1 MPEQPGISNPTAP
14 DGSVPR
20 SDRFLYLFLDEA
32 GNLDFSRNGTKY
44 FVLGGITKERPF
56 HAYKELTELKYDL
69 VERGMGLE
77 YFHAAEDN
85 QATRN
90 QVFDIIQKNLADVAV
105 DSIIVEKQKVA
116 KALHAD
122 EQFYPKVLGTFLREM
137 LKHYPLAEFAEVIVF
152 TDSLPVQRKRVAVE
166 KGVKLTLAA
175 MLPATVRYRVLHHAS
190 KSNLDLQIAD
200 YCTWAIYRKWN
211 IQDARSFQRIKTA
224 VRREWDVLQ
233 AGTGFPD

>member
-1 MPEQPGISNPTAP
+1 MSGGTKE
-14 DGSVPR
+14 
-20 SDRFLYLFLDEA
+20 RFLYIFLDEA

-56 HAYKELTELKYDL
+56 QAYKELTELKYDL

-77 YFHAAEDN
+77 YFHAAEDS
-85 QATRN
+85 QTTRN
-90 QVFDIIQKNLADVAV
+90 QVFDVIAKNLVDVAV

-116 KALHAD
+116 AALHPD
-122 EQFYPKVLGTFLREM
+122 EQFYPKVLGTLLREI
-137 LKHYPLAEFAEVIVF
+137 LNHYPLAEFAEVIVF
-152 TDSLPVQRKRVAVE
+152 TDSLPVQRKRGAVE
-166 KGVKLTLAA
+166 KGVKLALAA
-175 MLPATVRYRVLHHAS
+175 MLPAAVRYRVLHHAS

-200 YCTWAIYRKWN
+200 YCTWAVYRKWN
-211 IQDARSFQRIKTA
+211 GQDARSFQRIKTA

>member
-1 MPEQPGISNPTAP
+1 MSLPNPVKT
-14 DGSVPR
+14 
-20 SDRFLYLFLDEA
+20 DRFLYIFLDEA

-56 HAYKELTELKYDL
+56 HAYKELTELKYNL
-69 VERGMGLE
+69 VQRGMGLE

-90 QVFDIIQKNLADVAV
+90 QVFDIIEKNLADVTV
-105 DSIIVEKQKVA
+105 DSIIVEKQKVD

-122 EQFYPKVLGTFLREM
+122 EQFYPKVLGTLLREI

-152 TDSLPVQRKRVAVE
+152 TDSLPVLRKRGAVE

-175 MLPATVRYRVLHHAS
+175 MLPATVRYHVLHHAS
-190 KSNLDLQIAD
+190 KSNMDLQIAD

-211 IQDARSFQRIKTA
+211 MKDERSYQRIKAA

-233 AGTGFPD
+233 TGTRFPD

>member
-1 MPEQPGISNPTAP
+1 M
-14 DGSVPR
+14 
-20 SDRFLYLFLDEA
+20 SDRFLYIFLDEA
-32 GNLDFSRNGTKY
+32 GNLDFSKNGTRY
-44 FVLGGITKERPF
+44 FVLAGVAKERPF

-90 QVFDIIQKNLADVAV
+90 QVFDIIEKNLADVAV
-105 DSIIVEKQKVA
+105 DSIIVEKQKVP

-122 EQFYPKVLGTFLREM
+122 EQFYPKVLGTLLREI
-137 LKHYPLAEFAEVIVF
+137 LRQYPLAEFAEVIVF
-152 TDSLPVQRKRVAVE
+152 TDSLPVSRKRAAVE
-166 KGVKLTLAA
+166 KGVKRTLTA
-175 MLPATVRYRVLHHAS
+175 MLPASVRYRVLHHAS
-190 KSNLDLQIAD
+190 KSNMDLQIAD

-211 IQDARSFQRIKTA
+211 GGDERSFNRVKAA

>member
-1 MPEQPGISNPTAP
+1 MPDEPKE
-14 DGSVPR
+14 
-20 SDRFLYLFLDEA
+20 RFLYIFLDEA
-32 GNLDFSRNGTKY
+32 GNLDFSKNGTKY

-56 HAYKELTELKYDL
+56 DAYKELTELKYDL

-90 QVFDIIQKNLADVAV
+90 QVFDIIEKNLADVAV

-116 KALHAD
+116 KALQSD
-122 EQFYPKVLGTFLREM
+122 EQFYPKVLGTLLQQI
-137 LKHYPLAEFAEVIVF
+137 LKHYPLAELAEVIVF
-152 TDSLPVQRKRVAVE
+152 TDSLPVLRKRGAVE

-175 MLPATVRYRVLHHAS
+175 MLPASVRYRVLHHAS
-190 KSNLDLQIAD
+190 KSNMDLQIAD

-211 IQDARSFQRIKTA
+211 SQDARSFQRINAA
-224 VRREWDVLQ
+224 VRREWNVLQ
-233 AGTGFPD
+233 TGTGFPD

>member
-1 MPEQPGISNPTAP
+1 MPDESKQ
-14 DGSVPR
+14 
-20 SDRFLYLFLDEA
+20 RFLYLFLDEA
-32 GNLDFSRNGTKY
+32 GNLDFSKNGTKY

-85 QATRN
+85 QSTRN
-90 QVFDIIQKNLADVAV
+90 QVFDIIEKNLAGVAV
-105 DSIIVEKQKVA
+105 DSIIVEKQKVDA
-116 KALHAD
+116 ALCD
-122 EQFYPKVLGTFLREM
+122 EERFYPKVLGTLLREI
-137 LKHYPLAEFAEVIVF
+137 LRHYPLAEFAEVIVF
-152 TDSLPVQRKRVAVE
+152 TDNLPVQRKRAAVE
-166 KGVKLTLAA
+166 KGVKMTLAA

-190 KSNLDLQIAD
+190 KSNMDLQIAD

-211 IQDARSFQRIKTA
+211 RQDARSFQRVQAA